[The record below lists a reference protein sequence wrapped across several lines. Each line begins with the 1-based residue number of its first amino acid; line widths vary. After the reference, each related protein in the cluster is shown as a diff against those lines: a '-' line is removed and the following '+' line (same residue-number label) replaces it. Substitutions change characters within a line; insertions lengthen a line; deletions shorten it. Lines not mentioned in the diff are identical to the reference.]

1 LEQCQIENV
10 KIKERDK
17 NQYPLTNKYM
27 TLHLPVM
34 VHTLQDKVAWLT
46 LSRIKN
52 VNKNQGKKRG
62 TQHKFKSSLNI

>member
-1 LEQCQIENV
+1 
-10 KIKERDK
+10 
-17 NQYPLTNKYM
+17 M

-52 VNKNQGKKRG
+52 VNKNQAKKRG
-62 TQHKFKSSLNI
+62 TQRKFKSSLNI

>member
-1 LEQCQIENV
+1 MPNWTCQDQR
-10 KIKERDK
+10 KRQK
-17 NQYPLTNKYM
+17 YPLTNKYM

-52 VNKNQGKKRG
+52 VNKNQAKKGVHNVNLKVLWIYR
-62 TQHKFKSSLNI
+62 QYN

>member
-1 LEQCQIENV
+1 
-10 KIKERDK
+10 
-17 NQYPLTNKYM
+17 M

-52 VNKNQGKKRG
+52 VNKNQAKKG
-62 TQHKFKSSLNI
+62 YTT

>member
-1 LEQCQIENV
+1 
-10 KIKERDK
+10 
-17 NQYPLTNKYM
+17 M